1 MPRRL
6 AWVCAAGL
14 AACGFATGGPPS
26 AQIAQAD
33 IAPDDLAFAAAC
45 LDRGEETAAAAHL
58 IRHVAVHPDQPLVRF
73 PLAELLWRR
82 NRLAEAGVE
91 YERFLNDTDASANN
105 VSRMV
110 QAHVRLVALAEQ
122 SADRYGEH
130 LHRGIGLYLL
140 AGQAADT
147 DAAEGLLCKAAG
159 ELALAARDHPAEARP
174 QWYLHLVWARLAQS
188 QPAERHLRRA
198 AALAPY
204 ADLSFAERRDLALA
218 IDTLSIR

>member
-6 AWVCAAGL
+6 FWVCVAGL
-14 AACGFATGGPPS
+14 AACGIAAGGPPA
-26 AQIAQAD
+26 AQTAPAD
-33 IAPDDLAFAAAC
+33 AAPDDLAFAAAC

-58 IRHVAVHPDQPLVRF
+58 IRHVAVHPDQPLVRIS
-73 PLAELLWRR
+73 LAELLWRR
-82 NRLAEAGVE
+82 NRQAEAGVE

-140 AGQAADT
+140 AGKAADT
-147 DAAEGLLCKAAG
+147 DAAQGLLCKAAG
-159 ELALAARDHPAEARP
+159 ELALAVRDHPAEARP
-174 QWYLHLVWARLAQS
+174 HWYLHLAWARLAQS

-198 AALAPY
+198 AALA
-204 ADLSFAERRDLALA
+204 AFGDLPAAEQRDLALA
-218 IDTLSIR
+218 VAMLAVP